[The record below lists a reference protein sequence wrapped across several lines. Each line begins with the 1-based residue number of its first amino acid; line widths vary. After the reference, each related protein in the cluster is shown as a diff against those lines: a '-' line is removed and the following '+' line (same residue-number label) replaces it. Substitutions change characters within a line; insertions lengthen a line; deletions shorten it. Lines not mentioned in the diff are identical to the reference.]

1 MMDLI
6 LWRHAEAEEAA
17 DGMDDTARALTPKGE
32 KQAARMAAWLD
43 RQLPEGLRVLSSPS
57 RRTEQTARALGRK
70 FKMRA
75 ELLPGGS
82 VEELLELAQWPRARG
97 AVLIVG
103 HQPVLGQTIA
113 QLLGLQAP
121 ECAVRKGAVWWLRQR
136 EPWTRKKGKTLSG
149 GGQKRLTIPARL
161 QGSRV
166 SPESLPSSPG

>member
-6 LWRHAEAEEAA
+6 LWRHAEAEEP
-17 DGMDDTARALTPKGE
+17 GEGCDDLARTLTARGE

-43 RQLPEGLRVLSSPS
+43 RQLPEGLRVLASPA
-57 RRTEQTARALGRK
+57 RRTEQTASALGRK

-75 ELLPGGS
+75 ELLPGAMPQD
-82 VEELLELAQWPRARG
+82 VLDLAQWPRARG

-121 ECAVRKGAVWWLRQR
+121 ECAVRKGSVWWLRQR
-136 EPWTRKKGKTLSG
+136 
-149 GGQKRLTIPARL
+149 QRLEESQTVLITV
-161 QGSRV
+161 Q
-166 SPESLPSSPG
+166 SPEFL